1 MNPEPQP
8 AYGSSEGWYSLLERV
23 SSRSLL
29 TEEVLELAARGRRA
43 DGDSRWALPVAMSN
57 WFEARYPE
65 ALATLLEP
73 SVAKASDSLWLYHNL
88 VGMAARRVDGKIDLS
103 IKAYERSLE
112 LDPNRAD
119 TLYNYANILKD
130 DKPT

>member
-1 MNPEPQP
+1 MASSAVNTLNPEPQP

-65 ALATLLEP
+65 ALATSLNHRLLRLQM
-73 SVAKASDSLWLYHNL
+73 LWLSQS
-88 VGMAARRVDGKIDLS
+88 RRDG
-103 IKAYERSLE
+103 RSQGRWE
-112 LDPNRAD
+112 N
-119 TLYNYANILKD
+119 
-130 DKPT
+130 